1 MDTIAIPVKF
11 EGGSLRTITEGS
23 DEYYAHLLAFALQTE
38 EGEMVLNPSFGIQD
52 PTFDDDL
59 TFQLSLVAAQY
70 VPEVS
75 VISLVEQA
83 NSEGRVGMK
92 VIFER
97 NTQ

>member
-11 EGGSLRTITEGS
+11 EGGAIRTITEGS

-38 EGEMVLNPSFGIQD
+38 QGEMILNPTFGILD
-52 PTFDDDL
+52 PIFDEDL
-59 TFQLSLVAAQY
+59 TFQLSLQAAQY

-75 VISLVEQA
+75 VISTVPQP
-83 NSEGRVGMK
+83 NSQGQVGLK

-97 NTQ
+97 NEQ

>member
-1 MDTIAIPVKF
+1 MDTMAIPVKF
-11 EGGSLRTITEGS
+11 EGGSIRTIAEAS

-38 EGEMVLNPSFGIQD
+38 EGELILNPSFGIQD
-52 PTFDDDL
+52 PIFDEDL
-59 TFQLSLVAAQY
+59 TFQMSLVAAQY

-75 VISLVEQA
+75 VIGVVDQP
-83 NSEGRVGMK
+83 NSQGVARIK

>member
-1 MDTIAIPVKF
+1 MDTMAIPVKF
-11 EGGSLRTITEGS
+11 EGGSIRTIAEGS

-38 EGEMVLNPSFGIQD
+38 EGELILNPSFGIQD
-52 PTFDDDL
+52 PLFDDDL
-59 TFQLSLVAAQY
+59 TFQMSLVAAQY

-75 VISLVEQA
+75 VISVVDQA
-83 NSEGRVGMK
+83 NGQGSARVK